1 MRLHRFSVGL
11 MVLLLVSLPLLASEH
26 GGEGGGWLH
35 VFGKILNSGLLW
47 GILLFFIAKPAV
59 NFFRER
65 SLDEKNRLEGSLR
78 EKEER
83 EKELAGV
90 EARVSRLE
98 DEVGEICRRFDR
110 EIENEGKRNEQQL
123 AQDLERIK
131 RFAEL
136 EIDSLYQQKLS
147 GLKLLAAELATGAAR
162 EKAQSLVTPELQS
175 RLVGDFIREME
186 ERKP

>member
-1 MRLHRFSVGL
+1 M
-11 MVLLLVSLPLLASEH
+11 
-26 GGEGGGWLH
+26 
-35 VFGKILNSGLLW
+35 
-47 GILLFFIAKPAV
+47 
-59 NFFRER
+59 
-65 SLDEKNRLEGSLR
+65 EGSLR

-123 AQDLERIK
+123 TQDLERIK